1 MRAAVPSTLNSCHA
15 PRFSPHLAAMTRG
28 QQKIQAQQ
36 KNQSKQQKAKKS
48 GSAKEAKASA
58 QAALVFTCS
67 VCRAQIPDIKTY
79 RQHFESK
86 HPKAPMPP
94 KLKEA

>member
-1 MRAAVPSTLNSCHA
+1 
-15 PRFSPHLAAMTRG
+15 MTRG

-36 KNQSKQQKAKKS
+36 KNQSRQQKAKKG

-58 QAALVFTCS
+58 QAALVYTCS
-67 VCRAQIPDIKTY
+67 VCRTQIPDTKTY

-86 HPKAPMPP
+86 HPKAPTPP
-94 KLKEA
+94 ELKEA